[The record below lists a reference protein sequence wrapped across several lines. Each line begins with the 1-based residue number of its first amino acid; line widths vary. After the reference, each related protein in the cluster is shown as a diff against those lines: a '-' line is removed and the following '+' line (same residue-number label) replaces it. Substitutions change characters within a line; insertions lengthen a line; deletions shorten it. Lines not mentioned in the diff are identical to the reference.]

1 MDDEDGC
8 TTVYVYLIPLNAR
21 LIVKTVSFVYILHD
35 FLKKNRNSP
44 SFSLLMF
51 LSVLAEYKTPPQ
63 VRGAHPTLQVSAE
76 PRAELPVV
84 YGSFPLASFFARG
97 GVYTSVLLPQFVSPS
112 PCPSVSPSSVLCVC
126 ISIPALQTGSS
137 VPFF

>member
-8 TTVYVYLIPLNAR
+8 TTVYVYLIPLNVR

-63 VRGAHPTLQVSAE
+63 VRGVNRKKDL
-76 PRAELPVV
+76 EL
-84 YGSFPLASFFARG
+84 LA
-97 GVYTSVLLPQFVSPS
+97 VLLFLVLLFLKEGTIEFSRS
-112 PCPSVSPSSVLCVC
+112 AFHSSQ
-126 ISIPALQTGSS
+126 AT
-137 VPFF
+137 